1 MAGKPKK
8 KSTGIVNAAI
18 GALAVVLAIL
28 IVWMMNLVSG
38 IQGTA
43 RIVNYAGLV
52 RGKTQRIVKLE
63 ISKQP
68 QDGMIADI
76 DAFIGGLRFGNE
88 ELNLVRLNDDAFQSK
103 MQELDDYFQT
113 LKQEINRVRA
123 VGADNTDIIPISET
137 FFGICD
143 DATGLAEA
151 YSQRKA
157 TSLSVLEKYITA
169 DIICLMALIV
179 YALVQALRYAAM
191 NRVLQSKVYKDEATG
206 LPNKNKC
213 EELLSDPEIPG
224 EDVGVCS
231 FDLNDL
237 RRINNSMGHEA
248 GDAYIR
254 AFAQQLRL
262 AMPQQHFV
270 GRAGGDEFLAVT
282 HGLDKAG
289 MSQCLDGVR
298 RHMAEYNQNHP
309 DMPISYAV
317 GAALAREEG
326 PCTMRELF
334 NAADKNMYINKN
346 HVKREE
352 AAAERRLNYQLLRRV
367 RELGYSFSDCLY
379 CDARQDTYRV
389 IRGSESFF
397 LAADGSY
404 SGAVEQIVAEQVAP
418 GDRRRVWEQLQ
429 PDALGK
435 ELGPDAPAVQVQYQP
450 SGGGQAAYSRLIP
463 VFVDRDAAGKLHH
476 FLLAFQT
483 IRDDRPSSGDA
494 KEQLAQYYEQLKQSI
509 LENDSYVDA
518 MLSTADAIYSVDLT
532 QDILERRFL
541 KEEDGPALP
550 VIDYP
555 LPGSYQ
561 DYCREYARL
570 VTQDTLESYRLTD
583 SPAKLLK
590 RFSSGDKQFTV
601 EYRVDGPDGGRWVQK
616 TTLMSDGLVYDPA
629 TRQER
634 AVVHGLILL
643 KDTTQFHQREQEEH
657 ARLQAA
663 YDQATSANQ
672 AKTEF
677 LSRMSHDIRTPING
691 IMGMLS
697 IIQKNREDRAT
708 VDRCLEKVQASSQH
722 LLSLINDVLDMSK
735 LESGH
740 IQLEHVSFDLTD
752 LLGQVRVLD
761 ESLVEGTGLTYRC
774 HPLAQEPVWVV
785 GSPLHLRQILLN
797 LFSNSVR
804 YNKQGGSIDTWVTRR
819 SVQGDAAVFEFKIQD
834 TGVGMSPEFV
844 QNSLFQPFS
853 QEHPGARTLYQGTG
867 LGISIVKELVTR
879 MNGSIQVDSAP
890 GVGTTFTVAL
900 PLPLAQPPQQ
910 AAPAAQAEPTRSLDG
925 LTVLLTEDNALNM
938 EIAQFF
944 LQDAGASV
952 IQAWNGQQALDI
964 FQSSQP
970 GEINAILMDVM
981 MPVMNGLEATRRIRA
996 LSRPDAGTVPILA
1009 MTANVFADD
1018 VAQCRQAGMNDHLSK
1033 PLGEEKLR
1041 RAILKCLPQ

>member
-1 MAGKPKK
+1 MTDSKKNK
-8 KSTGIVNAAI
+8 KSTSWVQTGIGILAAI
-18 GALAVVLAIL
+18 LALL
-28 IVWMMNLVSG
+28 IVVMMYLVSG

-43 RIVNYAGLV
+43 RVVNYAGLV
-52 RGKTQRIVKLE
+52 RGKTQRLVKME
-63 ISKQP
+63 IAGQP
-68 QDGMIADI
+68 QDGMLTDVES
-76 DAFIGGLRFGNE
+76 FIHGLRYGDDD
-88 ELNLVRLNDDAFQSK
+88 LDIVRLDDAAFQDK
-103 MQELDDYFQT
+103 MEELDDYFGS
-113 LKQEINRVRA
+113 LKDELMLVRREGYQA
-123 VGADNTDIIPISET
+123 TDIIPKSEE
-137 FFGICD
+137 FFNICD
-143 DATGLAEA
+143 QATGLAEV
-151 YSQRKA
+151 YSQKRA
-157 TSLSVLEKYITA
+157 TALEGLEKYITA
-169 DIICLMALIV
+169 DIVCLMALIV

-191 NRVLQSKVYKDEATG
+191 NRALQHKVYVDGATG

-254 AFAQQLRL
+254 SFAQQLRL

-282 HGLDKAG
+282 HGLDRAALD
-289 MSQCLDGVR
+289 QCLDGVR
-298 RHMAEYNQNHP
+298 RHMADYNQNHP

-352 AAAERRLNYQLLRRV
+352 AAAERRMNYQLLRRV

-404 SGAVEQIVAEQVAP
+404 SG
-418 GDRRRVWEQLQ
+418 
-429 PDALGK
+429 
-435 ELGPDAPAVQVQYQP
+435 
-450 SGGGQAAYSRLIP
+450 
-463 VFVDRDAAGKLHH
+463 H
-476 FLLAFQT
+476 
-483 IRDDRPSSGDA
+483 A

-518 MLSTADAIYSVDLT
+518 LLSTADAIYSVNLT

-541 KEEDGPALP
+541 KEEEGPVSL

-561 DYCREYARL
+561 DYCREYAQGI
-570 VTQDTLESYRLTD
+570 TPDTLESYRLTD

-590 RFSSGDKQFTV
+590 RFSAGDKQFTV
-601 EYRVDGPDGGRWVQK
+601 EYRLAGPDGGRWVQK
-616 TTLMSDGLVYDPA
+616 TTLMSDGLVYDPV
-629 TRQER
+629 TGQES

-643 KDTTQFHQREQEEH
+643 KDTTQFHQREQEEN

-740 IQLEHVSFDLTD
+740 IQLEHIPFDLTD
-752 LLGQVRVLD
+752 LLGQVRALD

-774 HPLAQEPVWVV
+774 HPLAQEPVWVL

-804 YNKQGGSIDTWVTRR
+804 YNKQGGTIDTWVTRR
-819 SVQGDAAVFEFKIQD
+819 SVQGDTALFQFKIQD

-844 QNSLFQPFS
+844 KNSLFQPFS
-853 QEHPGARTLYQGTG
+853 QEHPGSRTLYQGTG
-867 LGISIVKELVTR
+867 LGMSIVKELVTR
-879 MNGSIQVDSAP
+879 MNGSIQVDSTP
-890 GVGTTFTVAL
+890 GVGTTFTVEL
-900 PLPLAQPPQQ
+900 PFPLAQPPQQ
-910 AAPAAQAEPTRSLDG
+910 ATPAPQIEQTRSLDG
-925 LTVLLTEDNALNM
+925 VTVLLTEDNALNM

-944 LQDAGASV
+944 LQDAGADI

-964 FQSSQP
+964 FQSSRP
-970 GEINAILMDVM
+970 GEIDVILMDVM

-996 LSRPDAGTVPILA
+996 LPRPDAKTVPILA

-1018 VAQCRQAGMNDHLSK
+1018 VAQCRQAGMTDHLSK

-1041 RAILKCLPQ
+1041 RAILSCLPQ